1 MRYGQPQPQPQKPF
15 EILTNSTYYTAMIG
29 RMQLV
34 DYITENIFNN
44 LEGQIDYSKVNK
56 LFDIFEIK
64 DPIIGMPFLSMIT
77 SNPDLN
83 NTFIKI
89 YDSSV
94 NLSHPFIKGGKTKT
108 VDLNEYLG
116 LIKFGVDNP
125 LNMNTVENQY
135 QYNYTNPY
143 GTIELDR
150 MGFFEVPKGRLFSSA
165 LQDNYVPNSPYYK
178 SFLALTMFG
187 LYSIP
192 PSFKLGNTDVPNG
205 IKYMNN
211 LYNDETKTGLIVSY
225 NNNVIT
231 DIIGTTSHKI
241 IKKIAQP
248 LGLSNAR
255 NEIFNHIFGRTAY
268 YSDNVGENLDKDIDP
283 KSIIKNNNYMVT
295 NMIDR
300 KTGKL
305 KSILKMK
312 RLDLTNT
319 TFKYNS
325 PDEIDKFISANL
337 CNGILVEENNQLLNR
352 PAIFRNNII
361 TESECP
367 LLGRYKMKNPKG
379 NNKSADWQQVFLPTL
394 FTSAEMESIAEQI
407 IMHSIKKNE
416 SKVSPLI
423 RLSLIKQLA
432 SLLFNIQQ
440 AIFETPIPYYEY
452 DTIYSKYMKPNEM
465 MKEIEIS
472 TKDYRIPVL
481 KNGIYNGMKTGLSP
495 ETEKNYPRS
504 MKVPIIDFGN
514 TKKTAPTTIAN
525 TPFFLKGIRQ
535 IILDLLLQS
544 KITDNCLELNKLK
557 ERNGLKNNNTA
568 SRNKLATILVNNLN
582 DEEYSKALDELLLC
596 TRDKQNNIKLNTDF
610 LFQDKEFNFMGYM
623 MRELKCTVGGQ
634 VGIPLI
640 PNPTFKW
647 PKDNAYVDLLNL
659 NLKNPTYLKVLEIL
673 KLLSKTEISSNNSK
687 QVSNLRKEIVVYTRK
702 ILTNFHSN
710 TDISYF
716 GCLASFYPAP
726 SESAQEILNKYIF
739 DKNKKY
745 YGALCLRG
753 GLDMDGLFVYK
764 TLTNS
769 MKNYSD
775 KKGIDR
781 KKAISEQ
788 YKKLSKNLENNNGP
802 EMILKI
808 EKNIFKGTIKNVLKG
823 YKELMETYLNFRLEN
838 NIKISLNL
846 NLNLEKLM
854 CKNDLICSMNRY
866 FDKRFD
872 RYYMLELLC
881 IIEKNKEK
889 YKEHRN
895 IIETVRKSI
904 NQELQMEFVTKYPN
918 KKVYVSAWLKEA
930 NDLFE
935 FHRVLFILRYFFL
948 QENSSN
954 STYNELKISDLK
966 KKLIGQYVTNN
977 LKIYYQTIFNYIV
990 NYVKRYLNLVLVN
1003 YRDLFVFLVFKG
1015 KDKEIP
1021 VLYGLFTNE
1030 IIFNIES
1037 ASIDRTIL
1045 LLMENNK
1052 IYKYQ
1057 MSIRLKYTEKALR
1070 NNTKGTSIQYNN
1082 IANIY
1087 RSGLK
1092 IWDIIPKDV
1101 ISNGDKAEW
1110 CNRFLKC
1117 VLLPAIITSQKCRTL
1132 ERSSID
1138 NKFIGGFKKINLN
1151 DFWTICVI
1159 AYIERKIVSNI

>member
-1 MRYGQPQPQPQKPF
+1 
-15 EILTNSTYYTAMIG
+15 
-29 RMQLV
+29 
-34 DYITENIFNN
+34 
-44 LEGQIDYSKVNK
+44 
-56 LFDIFEIK
+56 
-64 DPIIGMPFLSMIT
+64 
-77 SNPDLN
+77 
-83 NTFIKI
+83 
-89 YDSSV
+89 
-94 NLSHPFIKGGKTKT
+94 
-108 VDLNEYLG
+108 
-116 LIKFGVDNP
+116 
-125 LNMNTVENQY
+125 
-135 QYNYTNPY
+135 
-143 GTIELDR
+143 
-150 MGFFEVPKGRLFSSA
+150 
-165 LQDNYVPNSPYYK
+165 
-178 SFLALTMFG
+178 
-187 LYSIP
+187 
-192 PSFKLGNTDVPNG
+192 
-205 IKYMNN
+205 
-211 LYNDETKTGLIVSY
+211 
-225 NNNVIT
+225 
-231 DIIGTTSHKI
+231 
-241 IKKIAQP
+241 
-248 LGLSNAR
+248 
-255 NEIFNHIFGRTAY
+255 
-268 YSDNVGENLDKDIDP
+268 
-283 KSIIKNNNYMVT
+283 
-295 NMIDR
+295 
-300 KTGKL
+300 
-305 KSILKMK
+305 
-312 RLDLTNT
+312 
-319 TFKYNS
+319 
-325 PDEIDKFISANL
+325 
-337 CNGILVEENNQLLNR
+337 
-352 PAIFRNNII
+352 
-361 TESECP
+361 
-367 LLGRYKMKNPKG
+367 
-379 NNKSADWQQVFLPTL
+379 
-394 FTSAEMESIAEQI
+394 
-407 IMHSIKKNE
+407 
-416 SKVSPLI
+416 
-423 RLSLIKQLA
+423 
-432 SLLFNIQQ
+432 
-440 AIFETPIPYYEY
+440 
-452 DTIYSKYMKPNEM
+452 
-465 MKEIEIS
+465 
-472 TKDYRIPVL
+472 
-481 KNGIYNGMKTGLSP
+481 
-495 ETEKNYPRS
+495 
-504 MKVPIIDFGN
+504 
-514 TKKTAPTTIAN
+514 
-525 TPFFLKGIRQ
+525 
-535 IILDLLLQS
+535 
-544 KITDNCLELNKLK
+544 
-557 ERNGLKNNNTA
+557 
-568 SRNKLATILVNNLN
+568 
-582 DEEYSKALDELLLC
+582 
-596 TRDKQNNIKLNTDF
+596 
-610 LFQDKEFNFMGYM
+610 
-623 MRELKCTVGGQ
+623 MRELKCTIGGQ

-640 PNPTFKW
+640 PNAIFKW
-647 PKDNAYVDLLNL
+647 PKDNGYADLVDL

-726 SESAQEILNKYIF
+726 SELAQKILDTYIIEKDKDR

-769 MKNYSD
+769 MKNYSE
-775 KKGIDR
+775 KKSSNR
-781 KKAISEQ
+781 KREILKQ
-788 YKKLSKNLENNNGP
+788 YQNLSKNLENNNGP

-808 EKNIFKGTIKNVLKG
+808 EKNVFKGTIKNVLKG
-823 YKELMETYLNFRLEN
+823 YKELMEAYLNFRLERN
-838 NIKISLNL
+838 VKISLNL

-904 NQELQMEFVTKYPN
+904 NKELQTEFETKYPN

-948 QENSSN
+948 QENSKN
-954 STYNELKISDLK
+954 NIYNELKISESK
-966 KKLIGQYVTNN
+966 KKLIEQYLTNN
-977 LKIYYQTIFNYIV
+977 LKIYYQTVFNYIV

-1037 ASIDRTIL
+1037 ASKDRTIL

-1082 IANIY
+1082 RANIY

-1092 IWDIIPKDV
+1092 IWDIIEKD
-1101 ISNGDKAEW
+1101 IIPIKDKEEW

-1138 NKFIGGFKKINLN
+1138 NKFIGGFQKFNLS
-1151 DFWTICVI
+1151 DFWTRCVI